1 MLTEGIR
8 GRITTGGGNGGATIT
23 GGTGVGMTIGGVEGS
38 GAGINGGT
46 GVGITIGGVEGI
58 GAGINVG
65 TGGAGG
71 PGSRAGRT
79 LGVPPNLGK
88 RAEVF
93 GLMADP
99 GSREEARFLGL
110 DFTFFG
116 TTRRPL
122 AGFASSEDCKF
133 PAARK
138 VATKNKINKWRL
150 MIILLLL

>member
-23 GGTGVGMTIGGVEGS
+23 GGSGM
-38 GAGINGGT
+38 

-58 GAGINVG
+58 GARINVG

-79 LGVPPNLGK
+79 LGVAPNLGK

-93 GLMADP
+93 GLTADP

-110 DFTFFG
+110 YFTFFG

-122 AGFASSEDCKF
+122 AGFASSEDCQS